1 MSIIETLRH
10 MELSLFSG
18 EILTKLYTK
27 TSNYEMQQV
36 KYVLEQEIAAFKL
49 FF

>member
-1 MSIIETLRH
+1 MHQIWVKTSMSIIETLRH

-27 TSNYEMQQV
+27 TSNYEMQ
-36 KYVLEQEIAAFKL
+36 
-49 FF
+49 